1 MKVIA
6 RGFIIGIACMMS
18 AGLVG
23 CSSMKPG
30 RLDAI
35 SPQNDD
41 RARAGNVYLLRGFI
55 GIFSTGIDS
64 LGEQINQTG
73 VEAQVFQDDQW
84 RSLGHTLG
92 KKYHGAA
99 NVEPLVLIGHS
110 YGADD
115 VVRVARILDEYD
127 VRVDLL
133 ITLDPVTPPAV
144 SKNVVRAYNL
154 YQTNGAWDALPWL
167 RGVPLQT
174 ENGFAGKLDNLNI
187 RVERRDLLEPNT
199 DHFNIEKKGK
209 IHKEVIAQVLNA
221 CPSRAQWTA
230 SLHNRAVAQHPAE
243 TIASPSRVVAPSQAK
258 PVEPHFADVVA
269 EQKRD
274 INR

>member
-1 MKVIA
+1 MNLIAHRIVIW
-6 RGFIIGIACMMS
+6 IGCMLL
-18 AGLVG
+18 AGAG

-30 RLDAI
+30 RLSDV
-35 SPQNDD
+35 SPQNQD
-41 RARAGNVYLLRGFI
+41 RQRAGNVFLLRGFI

-64 LGEQINQTG
+64 LGEQIDQTG

-92 KKYHGAA
+92 KRYRGVADP
-99 NVEPLVLIGHS
+99 EPLVLIGHS

-127 VRVDLL
+127 VKVDLL
-133 ITLDPVTPPAV
+133 VTLDPVTPPAV
-144 SKNVVRAYNL
+144 SKNVARAYNL

-174 ENGFAGKLDNLNI
+174 ENGFAGQLANLNI
-187 RVERRDLLEPNT
+187 RGERRDLLEPNT

-209 IHKEVIAQVLNA
+209 IHKEVIAQVLDT
-221 CPSRAQWTA
+221 CPPRAQWTA
-230 SLHNRAVAQHPAE
+230 TRHGRVGTNPQAAR
-243 TIASPSRVVAPSQAK
+243 TTASPSHAAAPSQAK
-258 PVEPHFADVVA
+258 PVEPHFADVVTD
-269 EQKRD
+269 QHSD